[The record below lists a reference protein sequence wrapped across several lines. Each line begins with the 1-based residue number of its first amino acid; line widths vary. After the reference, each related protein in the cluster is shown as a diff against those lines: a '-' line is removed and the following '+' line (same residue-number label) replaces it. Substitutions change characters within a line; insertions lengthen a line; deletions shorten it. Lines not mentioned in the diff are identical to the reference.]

1 MEEQENY
8 NLDKESLNRIIEIS
22 VRKKEREL
30 MNYFM
35 IKIIAFSDII
45 MDDSF
50 AIQHQTMGQ
59 YRSALIKIF
68 TEKFTSDYKE
78 KLKILNEK

>member
-30 MNYFM
+30 MNEFM
-35 IKIIAFSDII
+35 TKIITFSNTI

-59 YRSALIKIF
+59 YRSALMKNFRENVF
-68 TEKFTSDYKE
+68 TEYKE
-78 KLKILNEK
+78 KLKKLNEK

>member
-30 MNYFM
+30 LTDFM
-35 IKIIAFSDII
+35 FKLISFNNTI

>member
-8 NLDKESLNRIIEIS
+8 NLDKESLNRIIEIA
-22 VRKKEREL
+22 VNEKEREVI
-30 MNYFM
+30 NDFI
-35 IKIIAFSDII
+35 IKSLKFAHVI

-59 YRSALIKIF
+59 YRSALMKHFSENFI
-68 TEKFTSDYKE
+68 TEYK
-78 KLKILNEK
+78 

>member
-30 MNYFM
+30 LTDFM
-35 IKIIAFSDII
+35 IKVVSFGHTI

-59 YRSALIKIF
+59 YRSALMKNFRENIF
-68 TEKFTSDYKE
+68 NDYKE